1 MEVEMLSRLQFA
13 GTIMFHYLFPPL
25 SIGLGLQLF
34 LTELAFVRTGNPA
47 WEAAAHIQLVP
58 PNFYISNWC
67 HPTFTQRA
75 YSPPSGGIACRLG
88 NRCPAGAVTRG
99 ANRRNMYKAATY
111 ERVRL
116 VSCDISNCKTLRLQ
130 ERAVAKGYCTDA
142 KPQHLKPPYRMLSLP
157 SGRDATACHDA
168 LRPLPS
174 LTENPHNLIGQS
186 IS

>member
-75 YSPPSGGIACRLG
+75 YSPYPIGATQLLRKEHTARLLAEL
-88 NRCPAGAVTRG
+88 PAAW
-99 ANRRNMYKAATY
+99 AT
-111 ERVRL
+111 
-116 VSCDISNCKTLRLQ
+116 
-130 ERAVAKGYCTDA
+130 VAQ
-142 KPQHLKPPYRMLSLP
+142 P
-157 SGRDATACHDA
+157 GR
-168 LRPLPS
+168 
-174 LTENPHNLIGQS
+174 
-186 IS
+186 